1 MKEKNNNQSS
11 AYDYHDTF
19 DEDGIAVAGK
29 NGKFGYV
36 GRNGKEI
43 TPLKYD
49 KAMRFYWNIGRVCLN
64 CKWGLVD
71 RSGKEITPLIYDEI
85 KGHQDP
91 VVKLNGKYGYVNRKT
106 GELLTP
112 VKYDKAC
119 AWVQIFDFSDDDFVR
134 NDLAAVQLDGKWGC
148 IDVNGKEIVPLKYDE
163 IEIHQSEDPCV
174 SARLK
179 RKWGFIDVAGKEQTP
194 FEYSSVEPF
203 REGRARVKKKSKYG
217 FIDSKGVIVI
227 PIIYDYCES
236 HFIKG
241 DKHIPPIAVALD
253 GKYGYIDI
261 DGNEIVKPLY
271 EYAASF
277 YRGNGTAAVALNGKV
292 GFIYKTGKV
301 IIPFIYDMLDNTDGY
316 VTQKFGFFDN
326 FANVKL
332 NGKWGVIDKNNH
344 LVIPF
349 VYDEFLENRGAG
361 WRYALRDG
369 KKLSIDTKGHERLMQ
384 KNPAARTFKEY
395 LRAVTREEVIE
406 SHCIPRTQRN
416 KKILGVN
423 FDNFSTKASRPS
435 QNIIRIHADYYR
447 KGQIDVK
454 LYCVKD
460 ECWYGYFDWDEV
472 LDMEVRIED
481 DLVLSD
487 AEIVACCIWGACD
500 KYLTTE
506 ETIRIL
512 LDRLHEQVKTEDENR
527 QSNNTKK

>member
-1 MKEKNNNQSS
+1 
-11 AYDYHDTF
+11 
-19 DEDGIAVAGK
+19 
-29 NGKFGYV
+29 
-36 GRNGKEI
+36 
-43 TPLKYD
+43 
-49 KAMRFYWNIGRVCLN
+49 VCLN

-85 KGHQDP
+85 KGYQDP
-91 VVKLNGKYGYVNRKT
+91 IVKLNGKYGYVNRKT

-119 AWVQIFDFSDDDFVR
+119 RWVQIHNSSNDGLVR

-148 IDVNGKEIVPLKYDE
+148 IDVNGKEIVPLKYDK

-179 RKWGFIDVAGKEQTP
+179 RKWGFIDVAGKERTP
-194 FEYSSVEPF
+194 FEYSSVESF
-203 REGRARVKKKSKYG
+203 SEGRARVKKKNKYG

-227 PIIYDYCES
+227 PIIYDDCAS
-236 HFIKG
+236 HFMKG
-241 DKHIPPIAVALD
+241 DEHIPPISMALD

-277 YRGNGTAAVALNGKV
+277 YRANGMAAVALNGKM
-292 GFIYKTGKV
+292 GFIDETGKV
-301 IIPFIYDMLDNTDGY
+301 IIPFIYDQLDNTDGY
-316 VTQKFGFFDN
+316 GTRECGFSDN

-349 VYDEFLENRGAG
+349 VYDEFLANQNAG

-384 KNPAARTFKEY
+384 KNPDARTFKEY

-406 SHCIPRTQRN
+406 SHCIPRCN

-435 QNIIRIHADYYR
+435 QNIIRIHADYYKNR
-447 KGQIDVK
+447 SIDVH

-460 ECWYGYFDWDEV
+460 ECTYVFFDWDEV

-487 AEIVACCIWGACD
+487 AEIVACCIWGASDECWA
-500 KYLTTE
+500 TE
-506 ETIRIL
+506 EAIEVY
-512 LDRLHEQVKTEDENR
+512 LDVLCKMVETEDENR

>member
-1 MKEKNNNQSS
+1 
-11 AYDYHDTF
+11 
-19 DEDGIAVAGK
+19 
-29 NGKFGYV
+29 
-36 GRNGKEI
+36 
-43 TPLKYD
+43 
-49 KAMRFYWNIGRVCLN
+49 VCLN

-85 KGHQDP
+85 KGYQDP
-91 VVKLNGKYGYVNRKT
+91 IVKLNGKYGYVNRKT

-119 AWVQIFDFSDDDFVR
+119 EWVQIFDFSNDGLVD

-148 IDVNGKEIVPLKYDE
+148 IDVNGREIVPLKYDE
-163 IEIHQSEDPCV
+163 IKIHQPGDPCV

-179 RKWGFIDVAGKEQTP
+179 RKWGLIDIAGKELTS
-194 FEYSSVEPF
+194 FEYSSVKSF
-203 REGRARVKKKSKYG
+203 SGGRARVKKKNKYG

-227 PIIYDYCES
+227 PIIYDDCES
-236 HFIKG
+236 HFIK
-241 DKHIPPIAVALD
+241 DDEHISPISMALD

-271 EYAASF
+271 EYADSLH
-277 YRGNGTAAVALNGKV
+277 YGRGTAAVALNGKV
-292 GFIYKTGKV
+292 GFIDETGKV
-301 IIPFIYDMLDNTDGY
+301 IIPFIYDQLDNPHKHGNY
-316 VTQKFGFFDN
+316 RFLDN

-349 VYDEFLENRGAG
+349 VYDELLNNQGAG

-384 KNPAARTFKEY
+384 KNPDARTFKEY
-395 LRAVTREEVIE
+395 LRAVARKDVIE
-406 SHCIPRTQRN
+406 SHCIPRCN

-435 QNIIRIHADYYR
+435 QDIIRIHADYYR
-447 KGQIDVK
+447 NRPIDVK

-460 ECWYGYFDWDEV
+460 ECWYGFFDWDEV

-487 AEIVACCIWGACD
+487 AEIVAYCIWGACD
-500 KYLTTE
+500 KCLATE
-506 ETIRIL
+506 ETIEVY
-512 LDRLHEQVKTEDENR
+512 LDMLHKLVETIKENS